1 MEVTENEGE
10 KSNGKRFH
18 KKLKY
23 KNLESAKTT
32 LDTICLLIGRHF
44 VTRWVPFLRK
54 KCTEKM

>member
-18 KKLKY
+18 KKPKY

-32 LDTICLLIGRHF
+32 LDTIFCSLGAIL
-44 VTRWVPFLRK
+44 
-54 KCTEKM
+54 